1 MTARRLIACMGLV
14 GVLLAGCGDS
24 PFTPE
29 GVAGVYALVSVDGQP
44 LPADGVSAGSLTLLE
59 AGTFSLSVTFEG
71 GGDPLTGGG
80 TYTLTGS
87 NTIQFTSG
95 GQDIFDDFTGILD
108 GNEITVD
115 ENDPDDPT
123 LVFRK

>member
-1 MTARRLIACMGLV
+1 MTVRRLIACMGLA

-29 GVAGVYALVSVDGQP
+29 GVAGVYALVSVDGES

-87 NTIQFTSG
+87 NTIQFTSVG
-95 GQDIFDDFTGILD
+95 EGDFDSFTGILD